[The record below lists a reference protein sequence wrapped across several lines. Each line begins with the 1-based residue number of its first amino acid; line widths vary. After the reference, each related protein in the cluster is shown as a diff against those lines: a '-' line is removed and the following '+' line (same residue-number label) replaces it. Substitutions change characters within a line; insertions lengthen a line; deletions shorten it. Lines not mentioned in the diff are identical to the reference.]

1 MKPLNFITTCL
12 IGTFV
17 FITAC
22 GPSTGD
28 IAKIIEE
35 RDSLRTQTKLQQR
48 RMENVTELMSIIN
61 SGLDSIATNEGL
73 IFPKIGE
80 MPNTKED
87 MLQRVEKLADIISLQ
102 RQKIDNLE
110 KKLAEETEEAPEID
124 KNMDQIISRFRQQL
138 EEKDKQIASLKEEL
152 NQKNVNITQL
162 QAKIGVQSQTIAELD
177 RRNTM
182 QTEALKRQ
190 DAMLNQCYMI
200 VGDKKTLQDAGI
212 IKKGKLVANAAL
224 DRSKFVKVDIR
235 SFTEME
241 FDAKKPRILTSMP
254 EGSYTLI
261 TNGKNH
267 YILKIQNPSEFW
279 RISNYL
285 VVQTN

>member
-1 MKPLNFITTCL
+1 MVSLLCLTT
-12 IGTFV
+12 G
-17 FITAC
+17 C

-35 RDSLRTQTKLQQR
+35 RDSLRTQTKMQQR
-48 RMENVTELMSIIN
+48 HMENVSELLTLIN
-61 SGLDSIATNEGL
+61 SGLDSIAANEGL
-73 IFPKIGE
+73 IFPQVGE
-80 MPNTKED
+80 SPNNKEAI
-87 MLQRVEKLADIISLQ
+87 LNRIEKLSDIISSQ
-102 RQKIDNLE
+102 KQKIDQLE
-110 KKLAEETEEAPEID
+110 KRISESNEENPQSDNNI
-124 KNMDQIISRFRQQL
+124 NQLISRFRKQL

-152 NQKNVNITQL
+152 NQKDVNITQL
-162 QAKIGVQSQTIAELD
+162 QAKIGAQSNTIAELD
-177 RRNTM
+177 RRNNL
-182 QTEALKRQ
+182 QNEALKRQ

-200 VGDKKTLQDAGI
+200 VGDKKTLQNAGI

-254 EGSYTLI
+254 ENSYTLI

-285 VVQTN
+285 VIQTN